1 MQATKYSVNINVE
14 ALSLDSVP
22 ALVYEAIQQID
33 ENESMAG
40 TVIKDDGDASCGVRV
55 VDEDEHG
62 CTVHLE
68 EAVWGGARS
77 GVPADLQGR
86 FREWRFGGME

>member
-40 TVIKDDGDASCGVRV
+40 TVIKDDGNTVDWTVRKKDV
-55 VDEDEHG
+55 E
-62 CTVHLE
+62 
-68 EAVWGGARS
+68 
-77 GVPADLQGR
+77 
-86 FREWRFGGME
+86 F